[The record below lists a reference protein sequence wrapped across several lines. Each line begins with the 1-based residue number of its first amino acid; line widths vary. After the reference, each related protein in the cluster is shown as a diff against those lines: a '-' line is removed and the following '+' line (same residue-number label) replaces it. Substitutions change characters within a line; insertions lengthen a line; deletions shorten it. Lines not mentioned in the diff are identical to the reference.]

1 MAATKKTVVKRKT
14 VSSKKKPTSKK
25 TSSARA
31 TSSASTSS
39 VFGDGRFNNVP
50 VAALLAELLGTFVLT
65 AIIIQSK
72 GTAVIVLFALA
83 AIVLAIGNFSGA
95 HVNPAITF
103 GAWVTRKIST
113 FRALGYV
120 IAQVLGALLAFVVL
134 SYFLGGVAPEQN
146 PYTGQATAAELFKA
160 TELVKNKEVYTF
172 WAEILGLSLFGFAV
186 ASAIREKKNN
196 FAKAYT
202 VAGGLFIALL
212 IAGPSAILNPAVAF
226 GLQAFNDLKDAA
238 LWWSV
243 GAHIVAPL
251 IGGAIGF
258 LFYDL
263 LRRDTD
269 TAT

>member
-1 MAATKKTVVKRKT
+1 MATTKKTVVRRKT

-31 TSSASTSS
+31 ASSVSTS
-39 VFGDGRFNNVP
+39 VFSSGRFENVP

-83 AIVLAIGNFSGA
+83 AIVLAIGHLSGA

-134 SYFLGGVAPEQN
+134 SYLLGGVAPEQN
-146 PYTGQATAAELFKA
+146 PYTGQATSPELFKA
-160 TELVKNKEVYTF
+160 TELVKNKEIYTF

-186 ASAIREKKNN
+186 ASAIREKKSH
-196 FAKAYT
+196 FATAYT
-202 VAGGLFIALL
+202 VGGGLFIALL
-212 IAGPSAILNPAVAF
+212 VAGPVAILNPAVAF

-238 LWWSV
+238 LWWSI

-269 TAT
+269 TAA